1 MGDWFLRVTL
11 VLTAYNKGAGTDGP
25 CTDIMAVVA
34 SDSNHLWGSLKCAMR
49 FSGSATSRTKRQP
62 SPCCAFTAVA
72 VRIAQGSDQTGRRR
86 RSVVEVAVVLRLDE
100 AIRDA
105 SRMMKTAFLPPFGSD
120 NRHIIHSNGFLA
132 LRGLLVIYQ
141 SSLEEPIRTCDKLL
155 ELDFSLSP
163 FNSVC
168 VSLVLKGCRPTLF

>member
-1 MGDWFLRVTL
+1 M
-11 VLTAYNKGAGTDGP
+11 
-25 CTDIMAVVA
+25 
-34 SDSNHLWGSLKCAMR
+34 
-49 FSGSATSRTKRQP
+49 
-62 SPCCAFTAVA
+62 
-72 VRIAQGSDQTGRRR
+72 
-86 RSVVEVAVVLRLDE
+86 VEVAVVLRLDE

-168 VSLVLKGCRPTLF
+168 VSLVLKGCRPALF